1 MSYAHPA
8 RGYANR
14 MEGSGLLGGPDF
26 LAYLV
31 LALGGA
37 MAAGSVMALV
47 RPPEN
52 PKDGDLAKAPV
63 GRSVAMAVVGGLAAI
78 WAIATLLSG

>member
-1 MSYAHPA
+1 MSYALLA
-8 RGYANR
+8 SRYADG

-47 RPPEN
+47 RPPEK
-52 PKDGDLAKAPV
+52 PKDGDLETAPV
-63 GRSVAMAVVGGLAAI
+63 ARSVFMAVLGGIASL
-78 WAIATLLSG
+78 WAIATLIAG

>member
-1 MSYAHPA
+1 
-8 RGYANR
+8 

-52 PKDGDLAKAPV
+52 PKDGDLDRAPV
-63 GRSVAMAVVGGLAAI
+63 ARSVFMAVLGGLASL
-78 WAIATLLSG
+78 WAIATLIAG

>member
-1 MSYAHPA
+1 MSYAQLS
-8 RGYANR
+8 RRYADG

-52 PKDGDLAKAPV
+52 RKEGDLESAPV
-63 GRSVAMAVVGGLAAI
+63 ARSVFMAVLGGLAAL
-78 WAIATLLSG
+78 WAIATLIAG

>member
-1 MSYAHPA
+1 
-8 RGYANR
+8 

-52 PKDGDLAKAPV
+52 PKDGDLETAPV
-63 GRSVAMAVVGGLAAI
+63 ARSIFMAVLGGVAAV
-78 WAIATLLSG
+78 WAIATLVAG